1 MKWTLDHT
9 YDSGRLEQEVD
20 CSLGYHEFIQAMQR
34 GPDGQLLSMGSTY
47 SAVKSLW
54 EGRGLDA
61 ARFSELRAASGC
73 PETHTLCSDA
83 DAVFEDGTD
92 TCRSRTCRC
101 VPQTQA
107 GIQTQSSSISRVKPE
122 LDPVKILGVTALGI
136 SALLLLQFWS
146 E

>member
-54 EGRGLDA
+54 ESRGLDA

-83 DAVFEDGTD
+83 DAVFEDGATS
-92 TCRSRTCRC
+92 CMSRTCRC
-101 VPQTQA
+101 VPQTQK
-107 GIQTQSSSISRVKPE
+107 GIQTQSSNISEVKPE
-122 LDPVKILGVTALGI
+122 VDPVKILGVTALGI

>member
-9 YDSGRLEQEVD
+9 YDSGRLKQEVD

-34 GPDGQLLSMGSTY
+34 GSDGQLLSMGSTY
-47 SAVKSLW
+47 SAVKALW

-61 ARFSELRAASGC
+61 ARFQELRAASGC

-83 DAVFEDGTD
+83 DAVFEDGAT
-92 TCRSRTCRC
+92 TCQSRTCRC
-101 VPQTQA
+101 VP
-107 GIQTQSSSISRVKPE
+107 QTQSSSISRVKPE
-122 LDPVKILGVTALGI
+122 VDPVRILGVTALGI

>member
-61 ARFSELRAASGC
+61 ARFNELRAASGC

-83 DAVFEDGTD
+83 DAVFEDGAT
-92 TCRSRTCRC
+92 TCMSRTCRC
-101 VPQTQA
+101 VPQTRK
-107 GIQTQSSSISRVKPE
+107 GIQTQSSNISEVKPE
-122 LDPVKILGVTALGI
+122 VDPVKILGVTALGI